1 MNKIW
6 VIIIS
11 ICIVFGIFSG
21 NTEAMVEASLN
32 VPKSTLD
39 LLIKIGGLII
49 FYNGL
54 FQIAIDSKMIKIL
67 SRFIHPLTRIIF
79 KNIDKDS
86 IVHEYVSANILANL
100 LGLGIASTPMALK
113 ALGAMKEENINNPEK
128 ANFNMVTL
136 VLINISAFTIFP
148 LTIIS
153 VRTIYKAKINLEL
166 IPFFIVCSLILTIVS
181 IIISR
186 IWGRD
191 YE

>member
-153 VRTIYKAKINLEL
+153 VRTIYKSKINLEL